1 MHDSLKQKSNMGPI
15 GPRGKGKGGDE
26 QMAKVVKTAEKIANE
41 EKMGL
46 MAAMVKEK
54 VFANGAPHVAEVA
67 RPVEVNG
74 ADTQMADAKAA

>member
-1 MHDSLKQKSNMGPI
+1 MT
-15 GPRGKGKGGDE
+15 
-26 QMAKVVKTAEKIANE
+26 KVVKTAEKIATE

-54 VFANGAPHVAEVA
+54 VFANGAPQVAKVA
-67 RPVEVNG
+67 RTVELNG